1 MMTFHLTGLKISGL
15 SEQFVLQ
22 SLEFIFNSLETR
34 TITSDRKSLTVTF
47 LSEKSIKE
55 LNFRF
60 LGKNKPT
67 DVLSFSPTEEDS
79 LGELAIYCDSKRAA
93 HQGLTAEEEVFYL
106 LAHGILHLLGYN
118 HENGGKEAKQM
129 YSIQDDIFQE
139 WTLKRDT

>member
-15 SEQFVLQ
+15 SEQFILQ
-22 SLEFIFNSLETR
+22 SLEFIF
-34 TITSDRKSLTVTF
+34 KSLKARKIISNKKFLTVAF
-47 LSEKSIKE
+47 LSEESIKE

-67 DVLSFSPTEEDS
+67 DVLSFSPTEENS

-93 HQGLTAEEEVFYL
+93 HQDLTVEEEVFYL

-118 HENGGKEAKQM
+118 HENGGKEAKRM
-129 YSIQDDIFQE
+129 YGIQDDIFQK